1 MKPHHVSKEIQ
12 MKKLALRV
20 RPTFYWLAG
29 LLALVIASGAPHK
42 L

>member
-1 MKPHHVSKEIQ
+1 
-12 MKKLALRV
+12 MKKLVFRA

-29 LLALVIASGAPHK
+29 LLSLIIASGAPHK